1 MNTERLKELYLEYG
15 LEKNDVFKHQ
25 HYVIITRSGI
35 EKIQAKAG
43 ITITYKTEVL
53 EKDFAVIKSF
63 ATKGDVTLETYGSA
77 LKGATHR
84 EGNTN
89 SWYVAE
95 MAEKRSFSRAILKI
109 AGFYE
114 CGVFGED
121 EAEDFKRK
129 A

>member
-15 LEKNDVFKHQ
+15 LEKADIFKHQ

-43 ITITYKTEVL
+43 IDIKYITEVL
-53 EKDFAVIKSF
+53 EKDFAVIKAV
-63 ATKGDVTLETYGSA
+63 ATKGDVVLETYGSA

-95 MAEKRSFSRAILKI
+95 MAEKRSFSRAVLKI
-109 AGFYE
+109 TGFYE